1 MKPFPTNYV
10 MKRLAVFLCSMGL
23 MLATASAELKVA
35 MVDMTH
41 LLNNYYK
48 SKTAEEEEKVNR
60 EAIREG
66 DIKRGEDIKTILDEL
81 KKHQTDLRDPQL
93 SETKRKSILAIAQ
106 EKNESMKNLQAERK
120 EFLERSGRALNEKM
134 VGLMND
140 IRADVIDAVNKYAE
154 GAEVDY
160 VFDESGLTSTQVPFI
175 IYVRNRVDI
184 TADVLKLL
192 NKNAPAAEKKEGE

>member
-1 MKPFPTNYV
+1 MIKPFLVSFFTIGLLLSP
-10 MKRLAVFLCSMGL
+10 VF
-23 MLATASAELKVA
+23 AELKVA

-41 LLNNYYK
+41 LLNNYHK
-48 SKTAEEEEKVNR
+48 SKAAEQEEKVNR
-60 EAIREG
+60 EAIGKGREKREVE
-66 DIKRGEDIKTILDEL
+66 IKALLEEL

-93 SETKRKSILAIAQ
+93 SDTKKREILETAQ
-106 EKNESMKNLQAERK
+106 LKNGNLKNLQMELQ
-120 EFLERSGRALNEKM
+120 EFLDRSSRALNEKM

-140 IRADVIDAVNKYAE
+140 IRSDVVNVVNQYAE

-175 IYVRNRVDI
+175 VYVRNRVDI

-192 NKNAPAAEKKEGE
+192 NKDAPKDPKGEGNGDN

>member
-48 SKTAEEEEKVNR
+48 SKAAEEEEKVNR
-60 EAIREG
+60 EAIKEG

-192 NKNAPAAEKKEGE
+192 NKDAPAAEKKEGE

>member
-1 MKPFPTNYV
+1 
-10 MKRLAVFLCSMGL
+10 MGL
-23 MLATASAELKVA
+23 LLSPVFAELKVA

-41 LLNNYYK
+41 LLNNYHK
-48 SKTAEEEEKVNR
+48 SKAAEQEEKVNR
-60 EAIREG
+60 EAIGKGRDKREAE
-66 DIKRGEDIKTILDEL
+66 IKALLEEL

-93 SETKRKSILAIAQ
+93 SDTKKREILETAQ
-106 EKNESMKNLQAERK
+106 LKNGNLKNLQVELQ
-120 EFLERSGRALNEKM
+120 EFLDRSSRALNEKM

-140 IRADVIDAVNKYAE
+140 IRSDVVNVVNQYAE

-175 IYVRNRVDI
+175 VYVRNRVDI

-192 NKNAPAAEKKEGE
+192 NKDAPKDPKGEKNGDN

>member
-1 MKPFPTNYV
+1 

-48 SKTAEEEEKVNR
+48 SKAAEEEEKVNR
-60 EAIREG
+60 EAIKEG

-192 NKNAPAAEKKEGE
+192 NKDAPAAEKKEGE